1 MRTSTILFLMFL
13 VWPVSVH
20 SESIR
25 QMDAPS
31 MMISTMMQ
39 EIPQIKEPRWRN
51 NAYRDLAE
59 SMAFYYD
66 DVTDAINIV
75 KKIDNSDTQAITIRA
90 IAMALAIHKNFSD
103 ERYKQMFNQLD
114 DAAQIIKDEGAR
126 DIAYTYIAMAQA
138 FAGLDADA
146 TKTTDAMKNPALK
159 HKAFGETAEIQAE
172 RGDYDAAMNSVNLI
186 NSTAFK
192 NKALSLISDIFVKRD
207 ELDKAY
213 KTAMQITNPTKK
225 SSSLQKIINAKI
237 GLDEVEK

>member
-13 VWPVSVH
+13 VWPVSGH

-25 QMDAPS
+25 QMDDPS
-31 MMISTMMQ
+31 MMFSTMMQ

-59 SMAFYYD
+59 SMAYNGD
-66 DVTDAINIV
+66 IDGAIAMID
-75 KKIDNSDTQAITIRA
+75 KIDNPDTQSITVRA
-90 IAMALAIHKNFSD
+90 IGMVLAIHRDYSD
-103 ERYKQMFNQLD
+103 VEYKDIFKQLD
-114 DAAQIIKDEGAR
+114 DKALTIKDEGAR

-192 NKALSLISDIFVKRD
+192 NKALGLISDIFVKRD